1 MANGLELRSMAL
13 LLRSMALL
21 QDLDTLLH
29 GHELRRPQLC
39 CGAYAVQRA
48 EGGEPLEQMGAL
60 AFGEHG
66 RPRVDSRDAGRSRQ
80 VTPTEVRN
88 GDLQLMV
95 TV

>member
-48 EGGEPLEQMGAL
+48 EGGEPLEQIGVNHL
-60 AFGEHG
+60 RRRSCGE
-66 RPRVDSRDAGRSRQ
+66 RYREA
-80 VTPTEVRN
+80 
-88 GDLQLMV
+88 
-95 TV
+95 